1 MDTPKAGFRQR
12 IFAWALAR
20 FNARYERFA
29 SKHKQRLFKDLSGTV
44 LEIGPGTGANLRYLN
59 PSKVT
64 WIGVEPNSFMH
75 AYLHEEA
82 NRLGMPI
89 EVQSSTGDALPLAD
103 ESADAV
109 ISTLVLCCVNSQQR
123 ALQEVLRVLKPG
135 GRLLFIEHV
144 AAPEGSWLR
153 RTQNLLIPL
162 WKRLGDGCHPNLET
176 SAEVESAGF
185 ENVDYVRI
193 TAPTLIVSPQIVGI
207 ATKSTSRGN
216 IGRAS
221 TISSF
226 RAPSN

>member
-20 FNARYERFA
+20 FNARYKRFA
-29 SKHKQRLFKDLSGTV
+29 SKHKQRLFK
-44 LEIGPGTGANLRYLN
+44 
-59 PSKVT
+59 
-64 WIGVEPNSFMH
+64 
-75 AYLHEEA
+75 
-82 NRLGMPI
+82 RLGMPI

-123 ALQEVLRVLKPG
+123 ALQEG

-153 RTQNLLIPL
+153 RTQNLLTPL
-162 WKRLGDGCHPNLET
+162 WKRLGDGCYPNRET
-176 SAEVESAGF
+176 STEVVSAGF

-193 TAPTLIVSPQIVGI
+193 TAPTFIVSPQIVGI